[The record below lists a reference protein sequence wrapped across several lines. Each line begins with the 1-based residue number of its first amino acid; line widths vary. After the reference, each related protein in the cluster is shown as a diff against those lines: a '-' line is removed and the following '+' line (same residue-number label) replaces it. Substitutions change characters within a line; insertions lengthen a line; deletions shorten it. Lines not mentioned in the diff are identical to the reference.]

1 VLHMAPETADFT
13 FAAHTTGGKLPQAS
27 LSV

>member
-1 VLHMAPETADFT
+1 MAPETADFT